1 MKSIAFSKQ
10 KLINISFKDFGIHSI
25 HHLFQEILEKL

>member
-10 KLINISFKDFGIHSI
+10 KPINISFNDFGILSI
-25 HHLFQEILEKL
+25 HHLFQEI